1 VRFINGYGPT
11 ETTTFAAHHGVE
23 ESSLAPAAARVPI
36 GHPIRGTAL
45 YILDRHLSPVPRG
58 VAGELWIGGVGL
70 ADGYVGR
77 PEQTASVFAADPF
90 SPVPGSRM
98 YRSGDLARRRPD
110 GAVDYLGRVDRQL
123 KLRGFRIEPGE
134 VEAALRAVAGVDQV
148 HVAARTTPL
157 PGGGEDRALYA
168 WVVLPAAPDDDV
180 IRGWRTALMARLPE
194 WLTPRRIG
202 VVDAFPLTPNGKLD
216 QAALMTPVGDDPLDG
231 TTAVDIVY
239 GTETERQLAA
249 IWSELLGGGVH
260 GPEDGFFASGGH
272 SLLGVRL
279 LALIRQ
285 RFKVAIPLR
294 QIFEKPIL
302 SQMAKAIEEA
312 IEDAGGGDQDLDE
325 IQANDWPGDER
336 PVSSMQARLALMDQI
351 DGSGLAYA
359 VPIASLFGG
368 VLDRDALGSALQALA
383 DRHETLR
390 CVVRIDE
397 DIRGV
402 LLSADRNWLKVENHP
417 AMDRD
422 AARTFTEDAARRLA
436 RIPFDLATEAPLRGY
451 LLDFGGER
459 SALILI
465 VHHIAVDGHS
475 IPILLRDLASFY
487 DAALTGEAGN
497 LPPLPF
503 RYADWTAWRQSQARL
518 EQDDAAI
525 AEAKETLTGAPH
537 MLDLPADFPRPAQRN
552 HEGRVE
558 TFAIAPALE
567 CAMNARAR
575 DLSTTPF
582 VLLAAAYAVLLARTT
597 GAEDIVFGVPFDGRD
612 SLETGELV
620 GFFADTAVVRAKLD
634 DDPDAVEIV
643 SRLYHSLTRAISR
656 PAPLDRL
663 IEAMDIQRDTSHTPL
678 FQAMI
683 AFNEEAQTGNLFGS
697 LESEP
702 LLVHPG
708 TAKFDLQLQILKQ
721 DGKMVCALEYAA
733 DLFTPETA
741 QALSSR
747 YLRVL
752 EWLSCGGVGGF
763 GAVPLVAPSERA
775 WLLDE
780 VNDRARDYGPF
791 VPVHGAFE
799 ALARAEP
806 ERPAVR
812 FEGMEIG
819 YGELN
824 TRANGLAHRLRR
836 AGVGRDVRVGVALE
850 RSVELV
856 VALLAV
862 VKAGGAYVPLDPELP
877 ADRLSFMISDADAA
891 VVVTRTGLLETL
903 PLHDGRTIC
912 IDDGARSGRRGL
924 ASDDLEIALE
934 PDDLAYVI
942 YTSGSTGRP
951 KGVMNSHGGL
961 RNRLMWMQ
969 DAFPIGAEDRVLQKT
984 PYTFDVSVW
993 EFFWPLMRGAT
1004 IVVAKP
1010 EGHRD
1015 PDYLAGLLHDEGVT
1029 VLHFVPSMLQAFLGH
1044 EPSAALLGDCWALRY
1059 VICSGEALSPGL
1071 ADRFHGFAPD
1081 GASLHNLYGPTEAAI
1096 DVTHWPCCDPSAD
1109 PLPIGHGIAN
1119 TRLYVLDSA
1128 HEPVPVGV
1136 AGDLW
1141 IGGVQVARGYVR
1153 RPGLTAESFIAD
1165 PHGPVPGGRMYR
1177 TGDLARR
1184 RADGALE
1191 YLGRRDFQVKL
1202 RGFRIELGEIE
1213 SVLLN
1218 HGGIRS
1224 GAVLLREDRAGDPRL
1239 VGYIVPEGG
1248 VLPGDLEA
1256 YLRDR
1261 LADYMVPSDW
1271 VVLDALP
1278 VTANGKLDRGA
1289 LPAPD
1294 LRTGVGSGRPR
1305 GPEEEVCCAVFASV
1319 LGRENVGVEDNFFA
1333 LGGHSL
1339 LAVQVVGRLRRALQ
1353 VELPANAVF
1362 AHASPRLLAAHIQN
1376 ARHLKTTPINK
1387 RKP

>member
-1 VRFINGYGPT
+1 MPQQEIWREHALFPGTAVHTVSAQSTITGPLDANRLERAIGWVWDRHEALRLT
-11 ETTTFAAHHGVE
+11 PFATADGAEPILIAADRPECLLALHDVCQE
-23 ESSLAPAAARVPI
+23 PAPAAAAE
-36 GHPIRGTAL
+36 AL
-45 YILDRHLSPVPRG
+45 
-58 VAGELWIGGVGL
+58 
-70 ADGYVGR
+70 
-77 PEQTASVFAADPF
+77 AAE
-90 SPVPGSRM
+90 
-98 YRSGDLARRRPD
+98 
-110 GAVDYLGRVDRQL
+110 LGR
-123 KLRGFRIEPGE
+123 
-134 VEAALRAVAGVDQV
+134 RA
-148 HVAARTTPL
+148 
-157 PGGGEDRALYA
+157 
-168 WVVLPAAPDDDV
+168 
-180 IRGWRTALMARLPE
+180 I
-194 WLTPRRIG
+194 
-202 VVDAFPLTPNGKLD
+202 
-216 QAALMTPVGDDPLDG
+216 PLDG
-231 TTAVDIVY
+231 GPTCRFDLIAFGAEQHIWVMSYHHINMDAWANGILVRDTA
-239 GTETERQLAA
+239 AA
-249 IWSELLGGGVH
+249 YSAFTRG
-260 GPEDGFFASGGH
+260 ED
-272 SLLGVRL
+272 
-279 LALIRQ
+279 
-285 RFKVAIPLR
+285 P
-294 QIFEKPIL
+294 
-302 SQMAKAIEEA
+302 
-312 IEDAGGGDQDLDE
+312 
-325 IQANDWPGDER
+325 
-336 PVSSMQARLALMDQI
+336 
-351 DGSGLAYA
+351 
-359 VPIASLFGG
+359 
-368 VLDRDALGSALQALA
+368 ALA
-383 DRHETLR
+383 DAPLFADAVE
-390 CVVRIDE
+390 
-397 DIRGV
+397 
-402 LLSADRNWLKVENHP
+402 ADRAFQETARFQKNCAYWKALYQTMPDRLVDAVPSILEGRPP
-417 AMDRD
+417 ANTTLCRLAIDGATMDRLRQVAQD
-422 AARTFTEDAARRLA
+422 RNTTPARLFIA
-436 RIPFDLATEAPLRGY
+436 G
-451 LLDFGGER
+451 
-459 SALILI
+459 ALILL
-465 VHHIAVDGHS
+465 H
-475 IPILLRDLASFY
+475 
-487 DAALTGEAGN
+487 
-497 LPPLPF
+497 
-503 RYADWTAWRQSQARL
+503 RQSGARDVVFGMPVL
-518 EQDDAAI
+518 NRPT
-525 AEAKETLTGAPH
+525 AKLKATFGLFSMTTAP
-537 MLDLPADFPRPAQRN
+537 
-552 HEGRVE
+552 RVE
-558 TFAIAPALE
+558 IDPTAGLD
-567 CAMNARAR
+567 
-575 DLSTTPF
+575 DL
-582 VLLAAAYAVLLARTT
+582 L
-597 GAEDIVFGVPFDGRD
+597 
-612 SLETGELV
+612 
-620 GFFADTAVVRAKLD
+620 AKLD
-634 DDPDAVEIV
+634 ASMRNAMRHHRFPLSNVNRELGLAAKQVLQLFDLNISYERVDFGELPFGDAVAAVPRVLLNNVERTPVEIFV
-643 SRLYHSLTRAISR
+643 RDYGDANRIEVDLDLSLGAYT
-656 PAPLDRL
+656 
-663 IEAMDIQRDTSHTPL
+663 
-678 FQAMI
+678 
-683 AFNEEAQTGNLFGS
+683 EE
-697 LESEP
+697 E
-702 LLVHPG
+702 
-708 TAKFDLQLQILKQ
+708 
-721 DGKMVCALEYAA
+721 
-733 DLFTPETA
+733 A

>member
-1 VRFINGYGPT
+1 
-11 ETTTFAAHHGVE
+11 
-23 ESSLAPAAARVPI
+23 
-36 GHPIRGTAL
+36 
-45 YILDRHLSPVPRG
+45 
-58 VAGELWIGGVGL
+58 
-70 ADGYVGR
+70 
-77 PEQTASVFAADPF
+77 
-90 SPVPGSRM
+90 M
-98 YRSGDLARRRPD
+98 
-110 GAVDYLGRVDRQL
+110 
-123 KLRGFRIEPGE
+123 
-134 VEAALRAVAGVDQV
+134 
-148 HVAARTTPL
+148 
-157 PGGGEDRALYA
+157 
-168 WVVLPAAPDDDV
+168 
-180 IRGWRTALMARLPE
+180 
-194 WLTPRRIG
+194 
-202 VVDAFPLTPNGKLD
+202 
-216 QAALMTPVGDDPLDG
+216 
-231 TTAVDIVY
+231 
-239 GTETERQLAA
+239 
-249 IWSELLGGGVH
+249 
-260 GPEDGFFASGGH
+260 
-272 SLLGVRL
+272 
-279 LALIRQ
+279 
-285 RFKVAIPLR
+285 
-294 QIFEKPIL
+294 
-302 SQMAKAIEEA
+302 
-312 IEDAGGGDQDLDE
+312 
-325 IQANDWPGDER
+325 
-336 PVSSMQARLALMDQI
+336 
-351 DGSGLAYA
+351 
-359 VPIASLFGG
+359 
-368 VLDRDALGSALQALA
+368 
-383 DRHETLR
+383 
-390 CVVRIDE
+390 
-397 DIRGV
+397 
-402 LLSADRNWLKVENHP
+402 
-417 AMDRD
+417 
-422 AARTFTEDAARRLA
+422 
-436 RIPFDLATEAPLRGY
+436 
-451 LLDFGGER
+451 
-459 SALILI
+459 
-465 VHHIAVDGHS
+465 
-475 IPILLRDLASFY
+475 
-487 DAALTGEAGN
+487 
-497 LPPLPF
+497 
-503 RYADWTAWRQSQARL
+503 
-518 EQDDAAI
+518 
-525 AEAKETLTGAPH
+525 
-537 MLDLPADFPRPAQRN
+537 
-552 HEGRVE
+552 
-558 TFAIAPALE
+558 
-567 CAMNARAR
+567 
-575 DLSTTPF
+575 
-582 VLLAAAYAVLLARTT
+582 
-597 GAEDIVFGVPFDGRD
+597 
-612 SLETGELV
+612 
-620 GFFADTAVVRAKLD
+620 
-634 DDPDAVEIV
+634 
-643 SRLYHSLTRAISR
+643 
-656 PAPLDRL
+656 
-663 IEAMDIQRDTSHTPL
+663 
-678 FQAMI
+678 
-683 AFNEEAQTGNLFGS
+683 
-697 LESEP
+697 
-702 LLVHPG
+702 
-708 TAKFDLQLQILKQ
+708 
-721 DGKMVCALEYAA
+721 
-733 DLFTPETA
+733 
-741 QALSSR
+741 
-747 YLRVL
+747 
-752 EWLSCGGVGGF
+752 
-763 GAVPLVAPSERA
+763 PLVAPSERA

-1387 RKP
+1387 RKPEDVVLPSMGQDLIWFLSNLEGSNAYNVPDGFIVDGPLDVEALSAALSDVVGRHEALRATLPEEDGRPIVRIQPPGPISVDVEHLSTTEDAGIRAWFTKQGLRSFDIEREIPVRAVVGALPDGRHLLSLVMHHSATDGGSAAVIYGDLTTAYHARRRGRALALPPLAIEYYDWAAWQREHLQSSETETALNAVVERLRGAPEILDLPVEFERADPSSFSGSMLHLPLPRSLERNLRASARDKQATLFMLLLAGLGVTLQRLSGQTDIVIGAPAAGRTRAEVQDTVGYFVNTVPLRLALDGA